1 VSIDYYIVTLGQ
13 TGVPLQYI
21 RLVCGAVEQLAL
33 TDVSPHRLDSRIHA
47 HPADCAPALKRQMS
61 CLSRALEDLH
71 MAPDNVGDP
80 E

>member
-13 TGVPLQYI
+13 TGVLLQYI
-21 RLVCGAVEQLAL
+21 RLVCGAVEQFAL
-33 TDVSPHRLDSRIHA
+33 TNVSPHRLDSHIHA
-47 HPADCAPALKRQMS
+47 HPADCTSALKRQMA

-71 MAPDNVGDP
+71 MARDNVGDP